1 MFLKVRICNLCGIL
15 ICVTPREVEKIVAEK
30 SVMLC
35 KANKWNTKSS
45 KFYLV
50 QWLGYSDASNTW
62 EPEAHVSDDVSE
74 LPVPVQRVV
83 THSLAHRRMATTSE
97 AKQGSFL
104 VTGRIEF
111 SLKMRTSSHHIHFEV
126 NRKRSLFLPP
136 VLSRAAFCK
145 FVFCVV
151 LISK

>member
-104 VTGRIEF
+104 VTSGIEF